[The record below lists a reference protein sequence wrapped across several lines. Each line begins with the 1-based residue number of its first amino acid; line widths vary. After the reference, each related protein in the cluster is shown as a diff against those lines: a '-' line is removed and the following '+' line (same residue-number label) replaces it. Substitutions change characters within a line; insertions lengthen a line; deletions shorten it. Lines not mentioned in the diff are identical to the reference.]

1 MLKVTSLLIAA
12 AAALGMSSALAGYAY
27 PSPPPGY
34 SRVGDAWTYR
44 AANASEWL
52 GSTVRTNA
60 TLNVGGRTVT
70 IPAAMRMASNAPRFA
85 AAAMASPV
93 GLALTTAAV
102 FAPILADLWQQH
114 KTRWNDSTQT
124 WEKVDEVP
132 SEWEQTGVVFSY
144 AGSPPYQGYATL
156 QEWADSGCKS
166 WGGPSAY
173 AVIQM
178 LGGPED
184 GYPFN
189 RYCKRPK
196 PGSPTE
202 EQITPL
208 TPPQVLPYIEPLI
221 DPEDVPKIVPA
232 VPVEYPIINPSDD
245 PVPQPQP
252 MRIPLGDPVRKPNPA
267 YDPVTN
273 PSAPPHIWERP
284 YVVINPSPR
293 PDTPWRVDTQPETIV
308 APDPSKLPDNPPD
321 PLTDGDPFTNPST
334 NPGPL
339 PDVSTPTN
347 PATPTPTE
355 IITCGLPST
364 PPCKIDET
372 GTPEAD
378 PQKTQADSDNIFA
391 EIKNCVLNPSQCLP
405 ALPSLNWGFSLPSGC
420 TAIPFDTLVGTVIQI
435 DMCQYQPMIHELMS
449 MVWAAAGLFFATGMV
464 FRSAVGS

>member
-1 MLKVTSLLIAA
+1 MLKVSKLLLAA

-60 TLNVGGRTVT
+60 ALNVGGRAVT
-70 IPAAMRMASNAPRFA
+70 IPAAMRMAANAPRFA

-102 FAPILADLWQQH
+102 FAPILSDLWQQH
-114 KTRWNDSTQT
+114 KVRWNDSSKQ
-124 WEKVDEVP
+124 WEKVDDVP
-132 SEWEQTGVVFSY
+132 SEWEQTGVTFSY
-144 AGSPPYQGYATL
+144 AGSPPYGGYATL
-156 QEWADSGCKS
+156 QEWADAGCKS

-173 AVIQM
+173 AVIEM
-178 LGGPED
+178 LGGAED
-184 GYPFN
+184 GFPFN
-189 RYCKRPK
+189 RYCRRPK
-196 PGSPTE
+196 PGAPLE

-208 TPPQVLPYIEPLI
+208 SPPQVLPYIEPLV

-245 PVPQPQP
+245 PVPQPRP

-273 PSAPPHIWERP
+273 PSAPPYIWERP

-308 APDPSKLPDNPPD
+308 APDPSKLPDSPLD
-321 PLTDGDPFTNPST
+321 PVTDGDPNTNPAP
-334 NPGPL
+334 NPAPL
-339 PDVSTPTN
+339 PDVSTPAT
-347 PATPTPTE
+347 PTPTPTE

-364 PPCKIDET
+364 PPCRIDEA
-372 GTPEAD
+372 GTPNEAPASIKESANEYKSKMDELRDTVKGDTDKGMFESWRNLFLVPPIAACEAVVLPRDMGSID
-378 PQKTQADSDNIFA
+378 PCPVVDGVRSVMAYIWALTA
-391 EIKNCVLNPSQCLP
+391 LWLCL
-405 ALPSLNWGFSLPSGC
+405 
-420 TAIPFDTLVGTVIQI
+420 
-435 DMCQYQPMIHELMS
+435 
-449 MVWAAAGLFFATGMV
+449 GMV
-464 FRSAVGS
+464 REVI